1 MDPATIGE
9 FFGWRPPGA
18 RWAVARRLLLGLL
31 AMLAAQ
37 AAWADGTQTGL
48 ITGQVVDASGAG
60 VAAVQVTAVG
70 PQIRR
75 TEVADDQGRFRFPAL
90 GVGTY
95 DLHAELLGLAADQRG
110 VGVSIGRTTIVQ
122 LRLVGPA
129 QPAATAAGS
138 ASSQP
143 AAGAAAYGEADLAA
157 QESIQVFAEASVI
170 DRFDTRIGANIS
182 FAFIDGLPLPRFYQ
196 SVALLLPG
204 VSGGTDGNPNVN
216 GALRSDNQFLI
227 DGVDTTDPA
236 TGLFGLNLAYQ
247 AIQEVS
253 VTTAAAPAEYG
264 RSSGGVINVVTRS
277 GTNEYQG
284 VTRLLATN
292 NGWNS
297 PYSYP
302 AREVARLAPEIAAA
316 NAGPNHLDPTLAL
329 SLGGPL
335 WRDHMWLFG
344 AYDDSQSTFEGPTHE
359 GTLWNRGSEI
369 ESSAAKVTWQVDEGN
384 TVVGQFTNDSTGFAA
399 FAPFDRGYAENRIAH
414 AFGALQSSVVDRI
427 PGDIFAL
434 ERQSQDGNFEKLQLN
449 SAIRQD
455 MSLEVTLAQQLR
467 DLTRRLLN
475 SRGLTGGAPHLAAVG
490 AVDAAGAP
498 AAGASAGEA
507 PPPTLRDL
515 VLYNGI
521 TNDGSEHR
529 PRRQGNLLIT
539 GFVQLGPTDHEL
551 KTGIDFERTV
561 SERHFNFSGQRG
573 VDPLTGM
580 PVEGQ
585 LFIDAGAAGSP
596 GPPFDPV
603 SGAFQPFQLDQF
615 YARDTTKTVEQTFA
629 VYLSDAIA
637 VERWLVSLG
646 GRFESV
652 RATDHDLGPLIDSS
666 TVAPRVAVTFDAG
679 GDRKVLLAGTY
690 GIYYEPFLHSY
701 LDTYS
706 NLDALSGYTPYTW
719 DAGSAACAGQDP
731 GNLRSP
737 CWVAGTP
744 VPFFNHLA
752 TNPNEDLH
760 RSWLDEATIGFERQV
775 TASVGVSLYYI
786 HRRWHDLWDNVL
798 QGVFDAQRHL
808 VGTTAQVQ
816 NLPKAKRQ
824 QQSLQLLVQKR
835 YSDHWQ
841 LLGSYARSRTAGN
854 LFEDDGA
861 DVAHFGDFSEVSNV
875 NLVNRYGLAPYDRRD
890 QIKVFSSYRW
900 PWRRANL
907 SFGTAVLY
915 SSGVPYQMEALDPLG
930 VRFLTPRG
938 SLRLPDEFQLD
949 LSLGSEVVLLR
960 PGLSVEV
967 RAEVFNVTDQKQL
980 LGVETLTDTGFF
992 GKPRSILDLQAPR
1005 SYRVMVG
1012 VHF

>member
-1 MDPATIGE
+1 
-9 FFGWRPPGA
+9 
-18 RWAVARRLLLGLL
+18 
-31 AMLAAQ
+31 
-37 AAWADGTQTGL
+37 
-48 ITGQVVDASGAG
+48 G
-60 VAAVQVTAVG
+60 VQ
-70 PQIRR
+70 
-75 TEVADDQGRFRFPAL
+75 
-90 GVGTY
+90 
-95 DLHAELLGLAADQRG
+95 
-110 VGVSIGRTTIVQ
+110 VSIGRTTIVQ
-122 LRLVGPA
+122 LRLVGPG
-129 QPAATAAGS
+129 QKPAATETAA
-138 ASSQP
+138 QQ
-143 AAGAAAYGEADLAA
+143 DLSA

-196 SVALLLPG
+196 GVALLLPG
-204 VSGGTDGNPNVN
+204 VSGGADGNPNVN

-297 PYSYP
+297 PYTYP

-316 NAGPNHLDPTLAL
+316 NSGPNRLDPTLAL

-399 FAPFDRGYAENRIAH
+399 FAPFDRGYAENLIAH

-434 ERQSQDGNFEKLQLN
+434 DRQSQDGNFEKLQLN

-455 MSLEVTLAQQLR
+455 MSLEVTLAQQVR
-467 DLTRRLLN
+467 DLTRRPLN

-490 AVDAAGAP
+490 AVDGATP
-498 AAGASAGEA
+498 VAGASAGEA
-507 PPPTLRDL
+507 PPPPLRDL

-521 TNDGSEHR
+521 TDDGSERR

-561 SERHFNFSGQRG
+561 SERHFNFSGQPG

-585 LFIDAGAAGSP
+585 LFMDLAAAGAAGS
-596 GPPFDPV
+596 GAPPFDPV

-615 YARDTTKTVEQTFA
+615 YARETTKTVEQTFA

-652 RATDHDLGPLIDSS
+652 RATDRDLGPLIDSS

-701 LDTYS
+701 LDSYS

-719 DAGSAACAGQDP
+719 NAGSAACAGQDP

-737 CWVAGTP
+737 CWAAGTP
-744 VPFFNHLA
+744 VPFFSHLA

-760 RSWLDEATIGFERQV
+760 RSWVDEATIGFERQV
-775 TASVGVSLYYI
+775 TASVGISLFYI

-798 QGVFDAQRHL
+798 QGVFDAQGHL
-808 VGTTAQVQ
+808 VGTTAQVL
-816 NLPKAKRQ
+816 NLPKARRQ

-841 LLGSYARSRTAGN
+841 LLGSYARSRTQGN
-854 LFEDDGA
+854 LFEDGGA
-861 DVAHFGDFSEVSNV
+861 DVAQFGDFSEVSDV

-890 QIKVFSSYRW
+890 QVKVFSSYRW
-900 PWRRANL
+900 PWRRVNF

-938 SLRLPDEFQLD
+938 SLRLPDQFQVD
-949 LSLGSEVVLLR
+949 LSFGSEVVLLR

-980 LGVETLTDTGFF
+980 IGVETLTDTGFF
-992 GKPRSILDLQAPR
+992 GQPRSILDLQAPR
-1005 SYRVMVG
+1005 TYRVMVG

>member
-1 MDPATIGE
+1 M
-9 FFGWRPPGA
+9 
-18 RWAVARRLLLGLL
+18 
-31 AMLAAQ
+31 
-37 AAWADGTQTGL
+37 
-48 ITGQVVDASGAG
+48 DASGAG

-95 DLHAELLGLAADQRG
+95 DLHAELLGLSADQRG
-110 VGVSIGRTTIVQ
+110 IGVSIGRTTIVQ
-122 LRLVGPA
+122 LRLVGPG
-129 QPAATAAGS
+129 QPAGTAAGQG
-138 ASSQP
+138 AAAAP
-143 AAGAAAYGEADLAA
+143 AGAAAGGVADLAA

-170 DRFDTRIGANIS
+170 DRFDTRIGANVS

-204 VSGGTDGNPNVN
+204 VSGGADGNPNVN

-277 GTNEYQG
+277 GANEYQG
-284 VTRLLATN
+284 VTRLLATDD
-292 NGWNS
+292 GWNS
-297 PYSYP
+297 PYRYP

-316 NAGPNHLDPTLAL
+316 NVGPNRLDPTLAL
-329 SLGGPL
+329 ALGGPL

-369 ESSAAKVTWQVDEGN
+369 ESSAAKVTWQVDETN
-384 TVVGQFTNDSTGFAA
+384 TVVGQFTNDSTA
-399 FAPFDRGYAENRIAH
+399 FASFSPFDRGSAENLLAH
-414 AFGALQSSVVDRI
+414 GFGALQSSLVDRV

-455 MSLEVTLAQQLR
+455 MTLEVTLAQQLR
-467 DLTRRLLN
+467 DLTRRPLN
-475 SRGLTGGAPHLAAVG
+475 SRGLTGGAPHLAPA
-490 AVDAAGAP
+490 AAGSA
-498 AAGASAGEA
+498 AAGTSAGEA
-507 PPPTLRDL
+507 APPALPDL

-521 TNDGSEHR
+521 TDEGIERR

-561 SERHFNFSGQRG
+561 SERHFNFSGQPG

-585 LFIDAGAAGSP
+585 LFMDLAAAGAAGS
-596 GPPFDPV
+596 GRPPFDPA

-615 YARDTTKTVEQTFA
+615 FARDTTKTVEQTFA

-652 RATDHDLGPLIDSS
+652 RATDRDLGPLIDSS

-701 LDTYS
+701 LDTYG
-706 NLDALSGYTPYTW
+706 NLDALSGFTPYTW
-719 DAGSAACAGQDP
+719 NAGNAACAGQDP

-744 VPFFNHLA
+744 VPVFNHLA
-752 TNPNEDLH
+752 TRPNEDLR

-775 TASVGVSLYYI
+775 TASVGVSLFYI

-798 QGVFDAQRHL
+798 QGVFDAQGRL
-808 VGTTAQVQ
+808 VGTTAQVL
-816 NLPKAKRQ
+816 NLPRARRQ
-824 QQSLQLLVQKR
+824 QQSLQLLIQKR
-835 YSDHWQ
+835 YSEHWQ
-841 LLGSYARSRTAGN
+841 LLGSYARSRTEGN
-854 LFEDDGA
+854 LFEDAGA
-861 DVAHFGDFSEVSNV
+861 DVSHFGDFSNVSDV
-875 NLVNRYGLAPYDRRD
+875 NLVNRNGLAPYDRRD

-907 SFGTAVLY
+907 SFGTAVRY
-915 SSGVPYQMEALDPLG
+915 ASGVPYQMEKLDPLG
-930 VRFLTPRG
+930 IRFLTPRG

-949 LSLGSEVVLLR
+949 LSFGSEVMLLR

-967 RAEVFNVTDQKQL
+967 RAEVFNVTDQKQIV
-980 LGVETLTDTGFF
+980 GVESLTDTGFF

>member
-1 MDPATIGE
+1 VIRRLPG
-9 FFGWRPPGA
+9 GA
-18 RWAVARRLLLGLL
+18 RAALGVLAGRLLPGLLGLAGLL
-31 AMLAAQ
+31 AVR

-90 GVGTY
+90 GVGSY

-122 LRLVGPA
+122 LRLVGPG
-129 QPAATAAGS
+129 QAAGTAGTAPPPGPAGQA
-138 ASSQP
+138 ASR
-143 AAGAAAYGEADLAA
+143 ELDLAA
-157 QESIQVFAEASVI
+157 QQSIQVFAEASVI

-182 FAFIDGLPLPRFYQ
+182 FDFIDGLPLPRFYQ

-204 VSGGTDGNPNVN
+204 VSGGEDGNPNVN

-253 VTTAAAPAEYG
+253 VTAAAAPAEYG

-284 VTRLLATN
+284 VTRFLATN
-292 NGWNS
+292 NGWNR

-302 AREVARLAPEIAAA
+302 AREVAQLAPEIAAA
-316 NAGPNHLDPTLAL
+316 NAGPYRLDPTLAL
-329 SLGGPL
+329 ALGGPL
-335 WRDHMWLFG
+335 WRDHIWLFG
-344 AYDDSQSTFEGPTHE
+344 AYDDSQTTFQGPTHE

-369 ESSAAKVTWQVDEGN
+369 ESSAAKVTWQVNEEN

-399 FAPFDRGYAENRIAH
+399 FAPFDRGYAENRIGRAV
-414 AFGALQSSVVDRI
+414 GALQSSVVDRI

-455 MSLEVTLAQQLR
+455 MSLEVTLAQQVR
-467 DLTRRLLN
+467 DLTRRPLN
-475 SRGLTGGAPHLAAVG
+475 ASGVTGGAPHLAEAT
-490 AVDAAGAP
+490 P
-498 AAGASAGEA
+498 AAAASPA
-507 PPPTLRDL
+507 PPPELRDL
-515 VLYNGI
+515 VLFNGI
-521 TNDGSEHR
+521 TDQGSERR

-539 GFVQLGPTDHEL
+539 GFLQLGPTDHEL
-551 KTGIDFERTV
+551 KTGVDFERTV
-561 SERHFNFSGQRG
+561 SERHFNFSGRKG
-573 VDPLTGM
+573 TDPLTGL

-585 LFIDAGAAGSP
+585 LFIDAAASGNAGCGAPAC
-596 GPPFDPV
+596 PPFDPAT
-603 SGAFQPFQLDQF
+603 GAFQPFQLYQF
-615 YARDTTKTVEQTFA
+615 YDRDTTKTVEQTFA

-652 RATDHDLGPLIDSS
+652 RATDRDLGPLIDSS

-701 LDTYS
+701 LDTYG
-706 NLDALSGYTPYTW
+706 NLDTLSGYTPYTW
-719 DAGSAACAGQDP
+719 NAGNPACAGQNAA
-731 GNLRSP
+731 NLRSP

-744 VPFFNHLA
+744 VAGFNSLA

-760 RSWLDEATIGFERQV
+760 RSWVDEATIGFERQV
-775 TASVGVSLYYI
+775 TASVGVSLYYV

-798 QGVFDAQRHL
+798 QGVFDAQGRL
-808 VGTTAQVQ
+808 VSASSQVL
-816 NLPKAKRQ
+816 NLPKARRQ

-841 LLGSYARSRTAGN
+841 LLGSYTRSRTEGN
-854 LFEDDGA
+854 LFEDSGA
-861 DVAHFGDFSEVSNV
+861 DASDFADFSNVSNV

-890 QIKVFSSYRW
+890 QMKVFSSYRW
-900 PWRRANL
+900 PWRRANM
-907 SFGTAVLY
+907 SFGAAVLY
-915 SSGVPYQMEALDPLG
+915 ATGVPYQMEALDPLG

-938 SLRLPDEFQLD
+938 SLRLPDEFQVD
-949 LSLGSEVVLLR
+949 LSLGSEVLLLR

-967 RAEVFNVTDQKQL
+967 RAEVFNVTDQKQV
-980 LGVETLTDTGFF
+980 LGVETLTDTGLF

-1005 SYRVMVG
+1005 SYRVTLG
-1012 VHF
+1012 LRF